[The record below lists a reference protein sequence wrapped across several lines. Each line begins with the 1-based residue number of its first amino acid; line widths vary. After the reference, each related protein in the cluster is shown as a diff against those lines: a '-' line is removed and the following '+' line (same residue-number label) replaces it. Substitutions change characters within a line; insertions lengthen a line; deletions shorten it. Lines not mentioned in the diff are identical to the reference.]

1 MKRKKIIKI
10 AWTIISLMIIFTM
23 LIWTVGLAFM

>member
-10 AWTIISLMIIFTM
+10 IWTLISLMIIFTM